1 MANTHLRSA
10 LSRAINTENE
20 VGRTKVVGK
29 AALAGPAAGGLKS
42 RPLRGAMQEIGNNAA
57 VLQGRDATNKGTI
70 KDPHVLSFLYRKYVS
85 LA

>member
-10 LSRAINTENE
+10 LSRALNSENE

-70 KDPHVLSFLYRKYVS
+70 QNPLK
-85 LA
+85 